1 MCSRSIRFE
10 DTPKTSTVIVSGVT
24 AHCSTIYDLT
34 AGKMI
39 MPSRPLLSCRP
50 KCSSWTMKIAA
61 LIVCF
66 LVSNNNIA
74 GQRNRAAHAFQQPS
88 RRTSC
93 STLPS
98 QKSGCRQMSGNFVG
112 IGSERKFATS
122 TSNLRLRAEATS
134 SSSSD
139 TGTDTSA
146 GAGSFDDFDYTAVST
161 CTSTHTCDMH
171 YGTIPCSSW
180 CFSLYMYHV
189 TFPLPIATSALVSG
203 SLCP

>member
-1 MCSRSIRFE
+1 MI
-10 DTPKTSTVIVSGVT
+10 TS
-24 AHCSTIYDLT
+24 L
-34 AGKMI
+34 
-39 MPSRPLLSCRP
+39 PLLSCRP
-50 KCSSWTMKIAA
+50 KCSSWTMKIAV

-66 LVSNNNIA
+66 LVSNNIA
-74 GQRNRAAHAFQQPS
+74 GQRNRAAHAFQQPP
-88 RRTSC
+88 RRTLC

-122 TSNLRLRAEATS
+122 NIRLRAEATS

-161 CTSTHTCDMH
+161 CTLTHTCDMH

-180 CFSLYMYHV
+180 CFSLYMYHI
-189 TFPLPIATSALVSG
+189 TNIFPLTSHCNISTG
-203 SLCP
+203 TR

>member
-1 MCSRSIRFE
+1 
-10 DTPKTSTVIVSGVT
+10 
-24 AHCSTIYDLT
+24 
-34 AGKMI
+34 
-39 MPSRPLLSCRP
+39 MPSLPLLSCRP
-50 KCSSWTMKIAA
+50 KCSSWTMKIAV

-66 LVSNNNIA
+66 LASNNIA

-122 TSNLRLRAEATS
+122 TSNLRLRAEASS

-161 CTSTHTCDMH
+161 CTSTHTCGMH